1 MGSDG
6 AESSG
11 ENSDLANGDANATI
25 YAQAMADLKEALLRN
40 QLTKKVSHSDTFILF
55 LITYLSFLQNFTSNA
70 PESIK
75 HLKQAYLTLKA
86 NSQLKANQMIIKT
99 SVFDV
104 PREVWRSGFNAFQMD
119 NQTIPFTDYA
129 Q

>member
-40 QLTKKVSHSDTFILF
+40 QLTKKVSDTSILF
-55 LITYLSFLQNFTSNA
+55 LIIYLSFL
-70 PESIK
+70 
-75 HLKQAYLTLKA
+75 
-86 NSQLKANQMIIKT
+86 
-99 SVFDV
+99 
-104 PREVWRSGFNAFQMD
+104 
-119 NQTIPFTDYA
+119 
-129 Q
+129 

>member
-40 QLTKKVSHSDTFILF
+40 QLTKKVSQI
-55 LITYLSFLQNFTSNA
+55 N
-70 PESIK
+70 
-75 HLKQAYLTLKA
+75 
-86 NSQLKANQMIIKT
+86 
-99 SVFDV
+99 
-104 PREVWRSGFNAFQMD
+104 
-119 NQTIPFTDYA
+119 
-129 Q
+129 

>member
-1 MGSDG
+1 
-6 AESSG
+6 
-11 ENSDLANGDANATI
+11 
-25 YAQAMADLKEALLRN
+25 
-40 QLTKKVSHSDTFILF
+40 
-55 LITYLSFLQNFTSNA
+55 
-70 PESIK
+70 
-75 HLKQAYLTLKA
+75 
-86 NSQLKANQMIIKT
+86 MIIKT

>member
-40 QLTKKVSHSDTFILF
+40 QLTKKVSDTSILF
-55 LITYLSFLQNFTSNA
+55 LITFLSFLQNFTSNA

-99 SVFDV
+99 NVFDV

>member
-40 QLTKKVSHSDTFILF
+40 QLTKKVSVTSILF
-55 LITYLSFLQNFTSNA
+55 LITYFSFLQNFTSNA